1 MVWVGEASAESLR
14 ERVLRASR
22 TVVPRGAGHG
32 EVWANLAS
40 VVERGAAEDLRQLAR
55 LVSEQGPERVA
66 ALQREVDGLL
76 GWGERLPVTTAAVV
90 AMCDRQRMREVLVAD
105 GASTSEA
112 AAVADAVERQA
123 WYLLVSGIDS
133 SGSASEPSPSPRVG
147 TADTFDAARWRLL
160 LGPLLT
166 APWSG
171 RADQLQ
177 REVLA
182 SQDAWLVRLLEGCSI
197 VIRELQ
203 TEWDRQAIAREIRRL
218 VASSGVTQRDF
229 SALVGTSQSR
239 FSTYINGRVTPSAT
253 MMLRISR
260 TARTLRAR
268 AAGAPDPE
276 VRSAS

>member
-1 MVWVGEASAESLR
+1 MVRVGDPVGDGLR
-14 ERVLRASR
+14 ERVARAC
-22 TVVPRGAGHG
+22 TAPAVRGAGHG
-32 EVWANLAS
+32 RILGNLAS
-40 VVERGAAEDLRQLAR
+40 VVERGAADDFRLLAR
-55 LVSEQGPERVA
+55 LATELGPERVA
-66 ALQREVDGLL
+66 AVQREVDAHL
-76 GWGERLPVTTAAVV
+76 GSGDRLPVTTAAVV
-90 AMCDRQRMREVLVAD
+90 AMCERERVRAVLVAD
-105 GASTSEA
+105 GATQQEA
-112 AAVADAVERQA
+112 ATVADVVERQA
-123 WYLLVSGIDS
+123 WHLLVSGIDP
-133 SGSASEPSPSPRVG
+133 SGTVPAPVPLPQVG
-147 TADTFDAARWRLL
+147 TAATFDAARWRVL

-182 SQDAWLVRLLEGCSI
+182 SQDAWLVRLLEGCA
-197 VIRELQ
+197 VVVRELQ
-203 TEWDRQAIAREIRRL
+203 AEWDRQAIAREIRRL

-260 TARTLRAR
+260 TARTLRRR
-268 AAGAPDPE
+268 AAAEPGGE

>member
-1 MVWVGEASAESLR
+1 MTMAWVGDPTGESLR
-14 ERVLRASR
+14 DRVLRACTASAA
-22 TVVPRGAGHG
+22 RGPGHG
-32 EVWANLAS
+32 RILANLAA
-40 VVERGAAEDLRQLAR
+40 VVEQGSAEDFRLLAR
-55 LVSEQGPERVA
+55 LVTEQGPERVA
-66 ALQREVDGLL
+66 AVQRDVDALL
-76 GWGERLPVTTAAVV
+76 GAADRLPVTTAAVV
-90 AMCDRQRMREVLVAD
+90 AMCDRVRVVRLLLDDGATAKEAAVVAD
-105 GASTSEA
+105 L
-112 AAVADAVERQA
+112 VERQA
-123 WYLLVSGIDS
+123 WHLLVAGIDA
-133 SGSASEPSPSPRVG
+133 SGSPAAAPPQVG
-147 TADTFDAARWRLL
+147 TAATFDAARWRVL

-177 REVLA
+177 REVVA
-182 SQDAWLVRLLEGCSI
+182 SEDAWLVRLLEGCSV

-218 VASSGVTQRDF
+218 VTSSGVTQRDF

-260 TARTLRAR
+260 TARTLRKR
-268 AAGAPDPE
+268 AAATDPE